1 MPPEKR
7 KKGKRKSDAL
17 LEAVESDDTASL
29 STLATGGEESIDPMD
44 TVSDCN
50 NLLSAL
56 YENGFKRQREIT
68 DNISWWYQILRFY
81 YTIWSLDRRY
91 VIPSCN

>member
-1 MPPEKR
+1 MPPERK

-44 TVSDCN
+44 TVSD
-50 NLLSAL
+50 
-56 YENGFKRQREIT
+56 
-68 DNISWWYQILRFY
+68 
-81 YTIWSLDRRY
+81 
-91 VIPSCN
+91 